1 MIGAGSL
8 HGGALFGEHVRV
20 LPALLAVLLL
30 ALGLLSHRRR
40 VRHGG
45 ERGRGGGGGGGGGSG
60 RTVARAGPIRLHL
73 NLV

>member
-30 ALGLLSHRRR
+30 ALGLLSQRRR

-45 ERGRGGGGGGGGGSG
+45 GRGGGGGKK
-60 RTVARAGPIRLHL
+60 
-73 NLV
+73 